1 MMPLNV
7 PQWRQ
12 RQPGECL
19 AACAAMVLTYLG
31 EHVAY
36 AQLVQQLGTSDV
48 GTVFSHLDRLRSWRL
63 TVERGRGSTE
73 LLRQHLAAGRPV
85 IVPVDTALLPYWLTR
100 SDLPEAERLTDHA
113 VVVVAIDELHV
124 YVNDPDFEQAP
135 QVIELGWFQDAWRN
149 FAQRYAVIR
158 RRWPRRQPQR

>member
-1 MMPLNV
+1 MPLNV

-12 RQPGECL
+12 RRSGECL

-31 EHVAY
+31 EQVAY
-36 AQLVQQLGTSDV
+36 DQLVQRLGTSHV

-63 TVERGRGSTE
+63 TVERGRGTTE
-73 LLRQHLAAGRPV
+73 MLRQHLAAGRPV

-100 SDLPEAERLTDHA
+100 SDIPEAERLTDHA
-113 VVVVAIDELHV
+113 VVVVAIDEQHL

-135 QVIELGWFQDAWRN
+135 QVIELEWFQDAWRN

-158 RRWPRRQPQR
+158 HRWPGRQRQR